1 MQSENRNSQK
11 NGKLRR
17 ESRENESQRR
27 ESLGSVRTEEQRRE
41 SIGSGRTEEQRSGIK
56 VMLGLIGMIKPLLG
70 IMAVAI
76 IMGCI
81 GNLMATFI
89 TILGGVGIGA
99 LLGYFPG
106 VSLKV
111 IFAVIIICAVLR
123 GVLRYTEQ
131 ASNHYIA
138 FKLLARIRHQ
148 VFASLRKLAPA
159 KLDGREKGNLISIIT
174 SDIELLEVFYAHT
187 ISPIAIA
194 VITSLVM
201 VLFIGQFHIGL
212 GIMAAVFYVLVGAV
226 IPIVNGRAGQKYGQE
241 YRSIYGKLNTT
252 VLDNLYGL
260 DEILQYQKQKER
272 QEKMEAFTE
281 QMEGVNHTL
290 KKQGAVQQ
298 ISTDTV
304 ILLGGI
310 LMLVLS
316 GMLASGGAISPGE
329 AIVCTIAMM
338 SSFGPVAALSALSN
352 NLNQTLASGN
362 RVLNL
367 LAEEPVVE
375 DVHSGIDVPEGDM
388 CIKEVS
394 FAYPVEKNLAT
405 RVPAGQSV
413 AAGKNMSVAGSAGR
427 EKSEVQRIETDSAV
441 ACTAETETEILKDFS
456 LNIKKNTIHGILGK
470 SGCGKSTLLKLL
482 MRFYETDKGAVLYGE
497 RNVNEI
503 DTARLRSHISYVTQE
518 TFLFQDT
525 IENNIKVAKED
536 ATREEVIEA
545 AKKASIHEF
554 ISSLPKGYDTML
566 KELGDSVSGGE
577 RQRIGIARAFLHKA
591 PVILLDEPTS
601 NIDSLNEGIILK
613 SLLEEKKDK
622 TIVLVSHRKST
633 MGIVDEVT
641 AM

>member
-1 MQSENRNSQK
+1 MDKKNRSAT
-11 NGKLRR
+11 G
-17 ESRENESQRR
+17 
-27 ESLGSVRTEEQRRE
+27 
-41 SIGSGRTEEQRSGIK
+41 
-56 VMLGLIGMIKPLLG
+56 VMLGLVGMVKPLLG
-70 IMAVAI
+70 IMLLAI
-76 IMGCI
+76 FMGCI

-89 TILGGVGIGA
+89 TVLGGVGIGN

-106 VSLKV
+106 ISLKTV
-111 IFAVIIICAVLR
+111 FAIIIICAVLR

-194 VITSLVM
+194 VITSFVM
-201 VLFIGQFHIGL
+201 SIFIGHYQAGL
-212 GIMAAVFYVLVGAV
+212 GILAAIFYMIVGAV
-226 IPIVNGRAGQKYGQE
+226 IPMINGKAGQKHGQE

-260 DEILQYQKQKER
+260 DEILQYQKQQER
-272 QEKMEAFTE
+272 QKKMEQFTE
-281 QMEGVNHTL
+281 RLEQVNHTL
-290 KKQGAVQQ
+290 KNQEAVQR

-310 LMLVLS
+310 LMMVCS
-316 GMLASGGAISPGE
+316 GMLAEQGSITSGQ
-329 AIVCTIAMM
+329 AIVYTIAMM
-338 SSFGPVAALSALSN
+338 SSFGPVAALSSLSN

-367 LAEEPVVE
+367 LEEKPVVT
-375 DVHSGIDVPEGDM
+375 DVHTNIGVPEGD
-388 CIKEVS
+388 IAVENIS
-394 FAYPVEKNLAT
+394 FAYPEENNL
-405 RVPAGQSV
+405 
-413 AAGKNMSVAGSAGR
+413 
-427 EKSEVQRIETDSAV
+427 SEEG
-441 ACTAETETEILKDFS
+441 ILKDFS
-456 LNIKKNTIHGILGK
+456 LHIKRNTIHGILGK

-482 MRFYETDKGAVLYGE
+482 MRFYETEEGEILYGNQ
-497 RNVNEI
+497 NVNEI
-503 DTARLRSHISYVTQE
+503 DTAKLRESISYVTQE

-554 ISSLPKGYDTML
+554 IDSLPQGYDTKL
-566 KELGDSVSGGE
+566 SELGNSVSGGE
-577 RQRIGIARAFLHKA
+577 RQRIGIARAFLHNA
-591 PVILLDEPTS
+591 GIILLDEPTS

-633 MGIVDEVT
+633 MGIVDEVKKIT
-641 AM
+641 QNPLDILL